1 MSTLNELSAT
11 EIAAKIAS
19 GQTTAVE
26 VVEACIQRIDERE
39 EEIGAFEFLDREL
52 AIAQARSLDTRK
64 EKGPLHGVPVG
75 IKDIIDTVDMPT
87 GWGSLIYAGRRAQWD
102 ASCVSISRAAG
113 AVIFGKT
120 VTTEFAF
127 FHPGKTANPHN
138 LTHTPGGS
146 SQGSAAAVADR
157 MLPLAFG
164 SQTAGSVTRP
174 AAYCGVIGYKATTT
188 TFDLQGVCGLAAT
201 LDTLGFFTRDLRDI
215 ALIRSVLVADEAHP
229 PAREENARLRV
240 GFVRTT
246 HWQEA
251 EPCTR
256 ELLEKT
262 ANNLS
267 DQGADVSEPHFS
279 TSFSELADAHKTVMA
294 FEAARARSHEF
305 NKHRNQISDVFIS
318 LVETGLAIRYGE
330 YAAAQQLGHRCR
342 QELERVFEDYDV
354 LLAPSAPG
362 EAPRGLSATGDPLFN
377 RMWTLLYVPSV
388 TLPAGSGPNGL
399 PLGVQIIGR
408 PREDTQ
414 LIADAQW
421 VQARL

>member
-39 EEIGAFEFLDREL
+39 KEVGAFEHLDREL
-52 AIAQARSLDTRK
+52 AITQARSLDRQK
-64 EKGPLHGVPVG
+64 VKGPLHGVPLG
-75 IKDIIDTVDMPT
+75 IKDIIDTLDMPT
-87 GWGSLIYAGRRAQWD
+87 GWGSPIYAGRRPHWD
-102 ASCVSISRAAG
+102 ASCVSISRGAG
-113 AVIFGKT
+113 AVILGKT

-215 ALIRSVLVADEAHP
+215 ALMRSVLVADEANP
-229 PAREENARLRV
+229 PSREETGLRV
-240 GFVRTT
+240 GFVRTP
-246 HWQEA
+246 HWQEV

-262 ANNLS
+262 ASNLS
-267 DQGADVSEPHFS
+267 DQGANLSEPNFS

-305 NKHRNQISDVFIS
+305 NNHRNQMSDVFVG
-318 LVETGLAIRYGE
+318 LVETGLAIRFSE

-408 PREDTQ
+408 HREDTP
-414 LIADAQW
+414 LIADAEW
-421 VQARL
+421 IQARL